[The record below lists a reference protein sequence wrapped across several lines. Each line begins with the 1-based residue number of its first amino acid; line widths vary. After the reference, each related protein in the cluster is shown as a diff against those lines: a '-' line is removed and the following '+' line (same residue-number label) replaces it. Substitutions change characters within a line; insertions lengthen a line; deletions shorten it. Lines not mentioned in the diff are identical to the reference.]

1 VRRLSLLLVVLVGA
15 GCGGAAK
22 QTTGPHLPR
31 VLAQQWA
38 QRADAIAAADP
49 CTAHRRAAAL
59 RTDVILAV
67 NKRKI
72 PQSLLEPLT
81 SNLLEPLTSKVNALA
96 AHSACAPVR
105 VEAQDLAAWL
115 RNPSG

>member
-1 VRRLSLLLVVLVGA
+1 VKRLALLLMVLVGA

-22 QTTGPHLPR
+22 QTAGPHLPR
-31 VLAQQWA
+31 PLAQQWA
-38 QRADAIAAADP
+38 QRAEAIAAADP
-49 CTAHRRAAAL
+49 CTAHRRASAL

-81 SNLLEPLTSKVNALA
+81 SKVNALA
-96 AHSACAPVR
+96 AHKACAPVR

-115 RNPSG
+115 RNPSS

>member
-1 VRRLSLLLVVLVGA
+1 VKRLGLLLVVLVGA

-81 SNLLEPLTSKVNALA
+81 SKVNALA

-105 VEAQDLAAWL
+105 VEADDLAAWL

>member
-1 VRRLSLLLVVLVGA
+1 VKRAVLLLAVLVA
-15 GCGGAAK
+15 GCGGGTKPA
-22 QTTGPHLPR
+22 GPHLPR
-31 VLAQQWA
+31 ALARQWA
-38 QRADAIAAADP
+38 QRVAAIASADP

-72 PQSLLEPLT
+72 PQSLQ
-81 SNLLEPLTSKVNALA
+81 EPLTSKVNALA
-96 AHSACAPVR
+96 AHKACAPVR
-105 VEAQDLAAWL
+105 VEARDLAAWL

>member
-1 VRRLSLLLVVLVGA
+1 MRHLALLLVVLIGA

-22 QTTGPHLPR
+22 RAATPHLPR

-67 NKRKI
+67 NKHKI

-81 SNLLEPLTSKVNALA
+81 SKVNGLA

-105 VEAQDLAAWL
+105 VEAHDLAAWL

>member
-1 VRRLSLLLVVLVGA
+1 VKRVALLLVVLVVA

-22 QTTGPHLPR
+22 QTAGPHLPR
-31 VLAQQWA
+31 ALAQQWT

-49 CTAHRRAAAL
+49 CAAHRGAAAL

-67 NKRKI
+67 NKHKI

-81 SNLLEPLTSKVNALA
+81 SKVNGLA
-96 AHSACAPVR
+96 AHKACAPVQR
-105 VEAQDLAAWL
+105 EARDLAAWL